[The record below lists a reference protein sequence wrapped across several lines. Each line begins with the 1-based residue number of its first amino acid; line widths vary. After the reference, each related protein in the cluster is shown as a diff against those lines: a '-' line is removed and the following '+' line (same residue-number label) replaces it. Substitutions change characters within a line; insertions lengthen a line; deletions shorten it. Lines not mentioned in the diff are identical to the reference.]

1 MIYSMRTDS
10 FPAWHPLFHHSF
22 VLCFLLTMVLLPVMY
37 IKFRQPPYWV
47 LLLIFCSFVTIYA
60 TYWVS
65 AFNMHMC
72 ICVCFYADGCE
83 LMTGFEKQM
92 FLCIL
97 FRERVRSSHPVEPST
112 VAIPPSSHRVNPSS
126 STLRPNADQS
136 SADSTHGLSIDI
148 PPTYEMALSQT
159 AVELPVHSP
168 PSYHSAKEDEENNPS
183 SHHIHHI
190 E

>member
-1 MIYSMRTDS
+1 MYILCSKITIKTKRTLLLPLFIFLSFNSLFLLLFLMIYPMRTDS

-83 LMTGFEKQM
+83 LMTGFENRCS
-92 FLCIL
+92 FASSFGNESDHHIL
-97 FRERVRSSHPVEPST
+97 LNLPQLPFHPVHTVLTQVLRHCDPMLTKAVLIVRMGSRLTSHP
-112 VAIPPSSHRVNPSS
+112 
-126 STLRPNADQS
+126 LMKW
-136 SADSTHGLSIDI
+136 L
-148 PPTYEMALSQT
+148 
-159 AVELPVHSP
+159 
-168 PSYHSAKEDEENNPS
+168 
-183 SHHIHHI
+183 
-190 E
+190 